1 MRWLAAT
8 IGILLTVPMAAVGG
22 GTAEAGVGDAP
33 TAPGLPKRV
42 IVVSWDGAADWV
54 IDKMLSEGKL
64 PNVAR
69 LVATG
74 VRAEA
79 SRPAWPSKTAVG
91 HAAIWT
97 GAYSDVSGISGNWVP
112 QLPKAQHT
120 LLEDRS
126 GYHSTGL
133 TAEPLWISAA
143 RAGKKVVVLSATHT
157 FPSDRDRKAL
167 AEAGVSE
174 ERLKTFSGFESKIA
188 RASVLTS
195 ADLRPAAVAEWKL
208 TAAGAPG
215 AREIVLDVAES
226 RFFGLVFDDPSDPV
240 KGLDT
245 LLIRQGSRDPKAAIA
260 ESTIRP
266 REAAGDIEGFSERFR
281 IAKGGLA
288 GFTYFRLFDL
298 APDGSRMT
306 LYQRGVSGLQGLAS
320 ADEITAYTSAY
331 GGFHDEAFFGLYDKK
346 ALGPRLWEGGDGTAE
361 RRVLEL
367 VRLDVEFRIRSIQYA
382 ARTWNPDLVFHYTP
396 TTDSAGHLWIGALDP
411 EGRRY
416 DPALAE
422 KLWPVY
428 EEVFRLEDL
437 WLGHLIDAA
446 GPDGAVCLVSD
457 HGMAATDAFFFPNAV
472 LEHAGLLATTGKTI
486 DLART
491 RACVPPWSDFFVTV
505 NGAERLGGIV
515 KPADREAVLREV
527 EEALLSARDPD
538 TGRRIVR
545 AVFRPPETVGL
556 GIDGVACGDL
566 YYDLMPGYYPFS
578 RVSSQI
584 VEPDESAI
592 GSGNHGFFPFRRS
605 MQAICIM
612 GGAGLAAGRTIGPV
626 RQIDIAPTLSHI
638 LGIPPPRDARGHGI
652 ADVVK

>member
-1 MRWLAAT
+1 MCRVAAT
-8 IGILLTVPMAAVGG
+8 SGILVTVLVAIGGGGSASAGGGKTATVPRG
-22 GTAEAGVGDAP
+22 
-33 TAPGLPKRV
+33 PKRV

-54 IDKMLSEGKL
+54 IDKLLAEGKL

-69 LVATG
+69 LVASG
-74 VRAEA
+74 VRTEA
-79 SRPAWPSKTAVG
+79 SRPAWPSKTACG

-97 GAYSDVSGISGNWVP
+97 GAYSDVNGISGNWVP

-126 GYHSTGL
+126 GFHSTGL

-157 FPSDRDRKAL
+157 FPSDRDRRAL
-167 AEAGVSE
+167 AESGVPE
-174 ERLKTFSGFESKIA
+174 DRLKTFSGFESKIA
-188 RASVLTS
+188 RATVLTS

-208 TAAGAPG
+208 AAAGAPG
-215 AREIVLDVAES
+215 SREIVVDVAES
-226 RFFGLVFDDPSDPV
+226 RFFGLVFDDPNDPV

-245 LLIRQGSRDPKAAIA
+245 LLIRQGSRDPKAAIT

-266 REAAGDIEGFSERFR
+266 REAAGDIESFSQRFR
-281 IAKGGLA
+281 ISKGSLF

-320 ADEITAYTSAY
+320 AEEITAYTSAY
-331 GGFHDEAFFGLYDKK
+331 GGFHDEAFFGLYDSKE
-346 ALGPRLWEGGDGTAE
+346 LGPRLWEGGDGTAE

-367 VRLDVEFRIRSIQYA
+367 VRLDVEFRIRGIQYA

-428 EEVFRLEDL
+428 EEVFRLEDR
-437 WLGHLIDAA
+437 WLGQLIDAA
-446 GPDGAVCLVSD
+446 GPEGAVCLVSD

-472 LEHAGLLATTGKTI
+472 LERAGLLAATGKTI

-505 NGAERLGGIV
+505 NGTERLGGVV
-515 KPADREAVLREV
+515 KAADREAVLREV
-527 EEALLSARDPD
+527 EEALLSARDPG

-545 AVFRPPETVGL
+545 AVFRPAETVGL
-556 GIDGVACGDL
+556 GIGGMACGDL

-592 GSGNHGFFPFRRS
+592 GSGNHGFFSFRRS

-612 GGAGLAAGRTIGPV
+612 GGVGLAAGRTIGPV
-626 RQIDIAPTLSHI
+626 RQIDIAPTLSYL
-638 LGIPPPRDARGHGI
+638 LGIPPPRDARGHAI
-652 ADVVK
+652 ADVFQ